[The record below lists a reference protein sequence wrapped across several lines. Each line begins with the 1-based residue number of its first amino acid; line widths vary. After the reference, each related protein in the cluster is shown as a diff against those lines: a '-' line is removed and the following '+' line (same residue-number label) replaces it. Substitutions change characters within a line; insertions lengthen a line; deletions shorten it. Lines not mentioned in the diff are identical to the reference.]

1 MTNFLTKNNYNAYKM
16 PESSDGKERNR
27 VTFLTKYNYNA
38 YKMPKP
44 SDGKKE
50 TTKEQQEEN
59 NNAIAK
65 GKYLD
70 IMRIIEKILNG
81 NEGEA
86 TRSEEYI
93 TISLLTNKL
102 RISNEVASIIQ
113 QRLFDNGIIDSIET
127 GKIVKTKDEFETIM
141 AEYLKEN
148 LFYIKESEQTR

>member
-1 MTNFLTKNNYNAYKM
+1 M
-16 PESSDGKERNR
+16 
-27 VTFLTKYNYNA
+27 
-38 YKMPKP
+38 
-44 SDGKKE
+44 DGKKE
-50 TTKEQQEEN
+50 TTKEQQKAI

-102 RISNEVASIIQ
+102 RISDEVASIIQ
-113 QRLFDNGIIDSIET
+113 QRLFNNGIIDSIES
-127 GKIVKTKDEFETIM
+127 GKIVKTKEEFKIIM
-141 AEYLKEN
+141 EEYLKEN
-148 LFYIKESEQTR
+148 VFFLKSEQTR